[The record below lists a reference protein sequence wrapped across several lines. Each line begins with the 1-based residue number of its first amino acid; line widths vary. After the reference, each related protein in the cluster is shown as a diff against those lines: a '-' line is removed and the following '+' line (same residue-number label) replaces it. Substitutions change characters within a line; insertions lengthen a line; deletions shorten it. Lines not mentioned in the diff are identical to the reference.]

1 MSFYLIYKA
10 IKCYVERKKTVLA
23 NLLSKYL
30 LKFDPPSLLSIP
42 RFLIPFANSLKI
54 TIKVTNL
61 GISYLFFI
69 SIYIY
74 FIHLIT
80 QIKTLVHITIWYCPN
95 STGLRKEAKSTF
107 G

>member
-1 MSFYLIYKA
+1 ML
-10 IKCYVERKKTVLA
+10 RWKKITVLA

-61 GISYLFFI
+61 GISYLFY
-69 SIYIY
+69 IYIY

-80 QIKTLVHITIWYCPN
+80 QIKTLVHITIWYCPI
-95 STGLRKEAKSTF
+95 SAGLRKEAKSTF